1 MLSSIA
7 EGDEKAFRIFLDLY
21 KDRFYSVVLKMSRS
35 DFVAEEIVQEVF
47 VSIWQNRALLT
58 GIDNPSTYF
67 FTAVYRRVYSHFK
80 KLTLDREL
88 MKVIAEADQFKNIT
102 DETILGREKE
112 RLINEA
118 IAKLPPQMQLVF
130 RLSKQEGL
138 SREQIAEQLKISP
151 NTVRNHMLDAM
162 KAIRSYLDN
171 AALAAFYLF

>member
-1 MLSSIA
+1 MT
-7 EGDEKAFRIFLDLY
+7 
-21 KDRFYSVVLKMSRS
+21 RS
-35 DFVAEEIVQEVF
+35 DLVAEEIVQEVF
-47 VSIWQNRALLT
+47 ISIWQNRALLT
-58 GIDNPSTYF
+58 GIDNPGTYF
-67 FTAVYRRVYSHFK
+67 FTAVYRRVYRHFK
-80 KLTLDREL
+80 KLTLDRAL

-130 RLSKQEGL
+130 RLGKQEGL

-151 NTVRNHMLDAM
+151 NTVRNHMLEAM

-171 AALAAFYLF
+171 AALAAFYLFWLYKDRL